1 MFTKDTR
8 VLIVDDMSMMRKLI
22 KAQLREIGFTQVF
35 EAEDG
40 ARALV
45 LMEEQA
51 KLNTPVQ
58 LILSDWT
65 MPILSGIELL
75 TRVRAHAH
83 FKKVPFIMIT
93 AEGESHQVTEAI
105 KLGVSSFIRKPF
117 SPDGLK
123 SKIEAVWQN
132 CQKAA

>member
-1 MFTKDTR
+1 MFAKDTR
-8 VLIVDDMSMMRKLI
+8 ILIVDDMSMMRKLI
-22 KAQLREIGFTQVF
+22 KAQLREIGFTQVL
-35 EAEDG
+35 EADDG
-40 ARALV
+40 ARALL
-45 LMEEQA
+45 LMEEQT
-51 KLNTPVQ
+51 KLDTPVQ

-75 TRVRAHAH
+75 ARVRAHAQ
-83 FKKVPFIMIT
+83 FKKVPFVMIT

-105 KLGVSSFIRKPF
+105 KLGVNSFIRKPF

-123 SKIEAVWQN
+123 SKIEAVWQS

>member
-1 MFTKDTR
+1 MFSNDIKIL
-8 VLIVDDMSMMRKLI
+8 VVDDMSMMRKLI
-22 KAQLREIGFTQVF
+22 KAQLRELGFANIT

-40 ARALV
+40 GKALAIIQEMAN
-45 LMEEQA
+45 L
-51 KLNTPVQ
+51 KTPIQ

-75 TRVRAHAH
+75 SKVKAHED
-83 FKKVPFIMIT
+83 FKKIPFIMIT

-117 SPDGLK
+117 SPDSLK
-123 SKIEAVWQN
+123 TKIEAVSQAAL
-132 CQKAA
+132 KAG

>member
-1 MFTKDTR
+1 MFSNDIKI
-8 VLIVDDMSMMRKLI
+8 LIVDDMSMMRKLI
-22 KAQLREIGFTQVF
+22 KAQLRELGFTDII

-40 ARALV
+40 AKA
-45 LMEEQA
+45 
-51 KLNTPVQ
+51 LNTIRDMANLKTPVN

-65 MPILSGIELL
+65 MPVLSGIELL
-75 TRVRAHAH
+75 GKVKAHADY
-83 FKKVPFIMIT
+83 KKIPFIMIT

-123 SKIEAVWQN
+123 SKIEAVAQAAL
-132 CQKAA
+132 KAG